1 MVVHPRVDKMR
12 IFALFI
18 LLLTTIVAAGQEQFA
33 INEQGLTPKSISS
46 TANPD
51 SQEQLY
57 EKIISWLENTEE
69 HKIEVGET
77 AINEKIHFDL
87 FKGNA
92 VSLADRYYNAKYVI
106 QINCEDGKYTIQPT
120 KIFLKVNSK
129 YDMGW
134 KEFSISDAS
143 EFFKKGKVIRKYKAY
158 LQDLTTPL
166 NDFQNALQSHLID
179 K

>member
-1 MVVHPRVDKMR
+1 MQK

-18 LLLTTIVAAGQEQFA
+18 LLLSTTVASGQEQFA
-33 INEQGLTPKSISS
+33 IDEQGLNPKSISS
-46 TANPD
+46 KFNPD
-51 SQEQLY
+51 SKEQLY
-57 EKIISWLENTEE
+57 EKILTWLEKTEE
-69 HKIEVGET
+69 HKIDLGKTV
-77 AINEKIHFDL
+77 INKEIHFDL

-92 VSLADRYYNAKYVI
+92 VNLADRYYNAKYAI
-106 QINCEDGKYTIQPT
+106 QINCEDGNYTIQPT
-120 KIFLKVNSK
+120 EIFLKVNSK